1 MKRIYY
7 GWWVVGGAFLLL
19 FCAVGIQFYAFP
31 VFFEVMVREMGWAR
45 TQVALAQTI
54 GTFVAGSM
62 GLLVGGL
69 IHKVGLRPVMV
80 CGTIIA
86 GLGFFLLRTVTE
98 PWQFYLYYGF
108 VFSLGVAGMAA
119 VPSMTAVES
128 WFDRGKSTALGITAT
143 GIGVGGIVMPLL
155 AGWLISRYGWQTACV
170 CMAGIVILVGIPIS
184 TIIMRT
190 SQERKVTPAP
200 AQQKGL
206 EVGGATLGQ
215 ALKQKSFWLISI
227 SAMLLYLVYM
237 IGLTHQV
244 AFAVD
249 MGIDRVAA
257 AGAVSVLC
265 AFSIPARIGFGKL
278 GDIMDKRYVV
288 VMVASLHAVAFA
300 ILLKTTNLA
309 MLYGYSALLGIG
321 VGGLTTML
329 PGLVADYFGRKHFG
343 AVYGALEMVTTLG
356 NMMGSVYGGWIYD
369 TTQSYYLAFLSG
381 IIIALLAI
389 VLVYSAPKAALSLAP
404 SGRTAQH

>member
-1 MKRIYY
+1 MKKIYY

-19 FCAVGIQFYAFP
+19 FCAVGTQFYAFP

-45 TQVALAQTI
+45 TQVALAMTI
-54 GTFVAGSM
+54 GSFVAGSM
-62 GLLVGGL
+62 GLVVGGL

-98 PWQFYLYYGF
+98 PWQFYLYYGL
-108 VFSLGVAGMAA
+108 VLSVGVAGISTVAN
-119 VPSMTAVES
+119 MTAVES
-128 WFDRGKSTALGITAT
+128 WFDRGKSTALGIAVT
-143 GIGVGGIVMPLL
+143 GIGAGGVVMPLL
-155 AGWLISRYGWQTACV
+155 AGWLISKYGWQIACV
-170 CMAGIVILVGIPIS
+170 CIAGIVILMGIPVS
-184 TIIMRT
+184 TIIMRI
-190 SQERKVTPAP
+190 SQERKVAPGP

-206 EVGGATLGQ
+206 EAGDATIGQ

-227 SAMLLYLVYM
+227 SVMLLYLVYM

-265 AFSIPARIGFGKL
+265 VSSIPARIGFGKL
-278 GDIMDKRYVV
+278 GDIVDKRYVV
-288 VMVASLHAVAFA
+288 VMVASLHAAAFA

-343 AVYGALEMVTTLG
+343 VVYGALEMVTMLG
-356 NMMGSVYGGWIYD
+356 NMIGAVYGGWIYD
-369 TTQSYYLAFLSG
+369 TTKSYSLAFLSG
-381 IIIALLAI
+381 IIIALLAVI
-389 VLVYSAPKAALSLAP
+389 LVYLAPKPHS
-404 SGRTAQH
+404 H

>member
-31 VFFEVMVREMGWAR
+31 VFFEVMVREREWTR
-45 TQVALAQTI
+45 TQAALAITI
-54 GTFVAGSM
+54 GTFVAGAT
-62 GLLVGGL
+62 GVLVGGL
-69 IHKVGLRPVMV
+69 IHKIGLRPVMV

-86 GLGFFLLRTVTE
+86 GLGFLLLRTVTE
-98 PWQFYLYYGF
+98 PWQFYLYYGL
-108 VFSLGVAGMAA
+108 VFSLGIAGIGS

-143 GIGVGGIVMPLL
+143 GIGAGGIVMPLL
-155 AGWLISRYGWQTACV
+155 AEGLISRYGWQTACA
-170 CMAGIVILVGIPIS
+170 CLAGILILVCIPVS

-190 SQERKVTPAP
+190 PQERKVAP
-200 AQQKGL
+200 GSAQQKGL
-206 EVGGATLGQ
+206 EAGGATTRQ

-249 MGIDRVAA
+249 MGIGRVAA

-265 AFSIPARIGFGKL
+265 VFSIPARIGFGKL
-278 GDIMDKRYVV
+278 GDIIDKRYVV
-288 VMVASLHAVAFA
+288 MMVASLHAVAFA
-300 ILLKTTNLA
+300 VLLKTTNLA

-369 TTQSYYLAFLSG
+369 TTKSYFLAFLSG

-389 VLVYSAPKAALSLAP
+389 VLVYLAPKPHS
-404 SGRTAQH
+404 H